1 MGARIRKAARLATV
15 VILSGLIGLAISYS
29 IFVHERV
36 PAYEKITSVDNNAPD
51 LDFDSQQKTIERA
64 RKSAVRVLSTSD
76 DDEAV
81 IASSIG
87 TYFTMDGRYFV
98 ITTMHGILGPCE
110 STRILSGD
118 DIYPCERFIELNQIS
133 DYALI
138 EIYEID
144 DRQPIHIPRSLP
156 SSKKEWNRSLS
167 MMSRTLYTGFPN
179 SLGPLTIPGTIAGYS
194 HGGNLYILS
203 YAWSGS
209 SGSGVFSST
218 GDYIG
223 YVIAIDV
230 GSSVVNGYQVLEN
243 VVLVVPAYKVDWSTI
258 MEYDDLVPQEEKET
272 N

>member
-1 MGARIRKAARLATV
+1 MGARIRKAARLAIAV
-15 VILSGLIGLAISYS
+15 VLSSLIGLMISYS

-36 PAYEKITSVDNNAPD
+36 PTYEQITSIDNNAPD
-51 LDFDSQQKTIERA
+51 LDFDSQQATIERA
-64 RKSAVRVLSTSD
+64 RKSTVRVLSATD
-76 DDEAV
+76 DDDV
-81 IASSIG
+81 IIASSTG
-87 TYFTMDGRYFV
+87 TYVTMAGRYFV
-98 ITTMHGILGPCE
+98 ITTMHGIIGTCE

-118 DIYPCERFIELNQIS
+118 EIYPCERFIELNQIA

-138 EIYEID
+138 EIYKIE
-144 DRQPIHIPRSLP
+144 DRSPIRIPKSLP
-156 SSKKEWNRSLS
+156 SSKKEWNRSLA

-179 SLGPLTIPGTIAGYS
+179 SIGPLTIPGTIAGYS
-194 HGGNLYILS
+194 HGGNIYILS

-230 GSSVVNGYQVLEN
+230 GSSVVSGYQVLEN
-243 VVLVVPAYKVDWSTI
+243 VVLVVPAYKVNWSVI
-258 MEYDDLVPQEEKET
+258 MEYDDLVPQDEKET

>member
-36 PAYEKITSVDNNAPD
+36 PAYENITSIDNNAPD
-51 LDFDSQQKTIERA
+51 SDFDSQQTTIEKA
-64 RKSAVRVLSTSD
+64 RKSTVRVLSASD
-76 DDEAV
+76 DEEVV
-81 IASSIG
+81 IASSTG

-98 ITTMHGILGPCE
+98 ITTMHGIIGTCE

-118 DIYPCERFIELNQIS
+118 DIYPCERFIELNQIF

-138 EIYEID
+138 EIYKID

-167 MMSRTLYTGFPN
+167 TMSRTLYTGFPN
-179 SLGPLTIPGTIAGYS
+179 SIGPLTIPGTIAGYS
-194 HGGNLYILS
+194 HGGNIYILS

-230 GSSVVNGYQVLEN
+230 GSSVVSGHQVLEN
-243 VVLVVPAYKVDWSTI
+243 VVLVVPAYKVDWSAI
-258 MEYDDLVPQEEKET
+258 MEYDDFVPQEEKET